1 MKMEKI
7 VWVVILLVTV
17 LCGASTSSASSINQ
31 YTLHQISYGS
41 SFDVTSY
48 GQLDWAIVGIN
59 EKTGGNMISTTGSGN
74 TTTLVSTVPGGTSID
89 FFTANYPYFT
99 YVDGALPTSSAPFPG
114 DHSGY
119 QYDKPA
125 VDILLPAGL
134 TQMTIW
140 MSAGYVGDASY
151 QATLADGTTTGN
163 ISYWEDDATFYLLQ
177 LNIQS
182 DASQT
187 FRFSIQHPDIGDP
200 YSNNAGL
207 FGVAVNPVPLPAS
220 VVLLFSGLG
229 SMFAV
234 RRSKMMKTNK

>member
-7 VWVVILLVTV
+7 VLVVIFLVTV
-17 LCGASTSSASSINQ
+17 LCGPSNASSINQ

-59 EKTGGNMISTTGSGN
+59 EKAGGNMISTTGNGN
-74 TTTLVSTVPGGTSID
+74 TTTLVSTVPGGTLID
-89 FFTANYPYFT
+89 FFASNYPYFR
-99 YVDGALPTSSAPFPG
+99 YIDGALPASSAPFPG

-119 QYDKPA
+119 QYDNPA
-125 VDILLPAGL
+125 VDILLPAGQ

-140 MSAGYVGDASY
+140 MAAGYVGDASY
-151 QATLADGTTTGN
+151 QATLADGTTTGK
-163 ISYWEDDATFYLLQ
+163 ISYWEGDATFYLLQ

-187 FRFSIQHPDIGDP
+187 LHFNIQHPDIGDP
-200 YSNNAGL
+200 YNNNIGL
-207 FGVAVNPVPLPAS
+207 FGVAVNPVPIPSAM
-220 VVLLFSGLG
+220 LLFGSGLAG
-229 SMFAV
+229 LAGIRL
-234 RRSKMMKTNK
+234 RRKKQ